1 MKKPDSSHYTLFVS
15 LILLAYIVFSHTP
28 HLLISWDIFGYYLY
42 LPFTFIYNDLG
53 LKDFS
58 VVQDIIAK
66 YQNTSTF
73 YQALPRPEGYYVM
86 KYPMGMAVLY
96 LPWFVIGHIWALAGT
111 YEADGFSYPYQMS
124 LLYGSFIYTVIGLI
138 YFRKAMRRFFNP
150 VVVSILLVGIVF
162 GTNYM
167 VLTVYHGQG
176 LMSHN
181 YLFFLFS
188 LILWVTIRWHEKPS
202 LKYAA
207 GLGILIGLSA
217 LSRPTEILVAG
228 IPLLWNIYDKRSL
241 IEKIK
246 LYWLRWKDVLLTGF
260 LILFFGSFQLIY
272 FKILTGSFLYN
283 SYGGNA
289 GEGMEFFSPYIWQV
303 LFSYR
308 KGWLLYTPLMA
319 LALIGFVSLFKSRK
333 EIFFSIFIFF
343 LISFYVIASWSCWW
357 YADCFSQR
365 AVIPMYVFLAI
376 PLGVLIE
383 RMLHQ
388 KIWKKALFLLLLLLL
403 ISFNQFQSWQFLH
416 GVINSSRMTKEVY
429 HAIFL
434 RRWIAPDVNENLLI
448 DRNLSPEQ
456 ILSSGKKFS
465 WRNITV
471 QTFEKEGVD
480 PANYQIAG
488 AKDNIVVLSPEKP
501 FTPYFEVSYKDLAL
515 KEYGIIRI
523 KARIFA
529 TVSPEENQTMITGTF
544 MHKGHAYYYKT
555 LKIDSGHVE
564 LNKWSEVEFLYL
576 TPEVRKAEDPFRV
589 TIWHRGEHPVYID
602 EVTVDILK
610 PVFD

>member
-28 HLLISWDIFGYYLY
+28 RLLISWDIFGYYLY

-58 VVQDIIAK
+58 IVQDIIAK

-96 LPWFVIGHIWALAGT
+96 LPWFVIGHIWALAGS

-188 LILWVTIRWHEKPS
+188 LILWFTIRWHEKPS

-228 IPLLWNIYDKRSL
+228 IPLLWNIYDKHSL

-365 AVIPMYVFLAI
+365 AVIPMYVFLSI

-388 KIWKKALFLLLLLLL
+388 KIWKKALFLLLLMLL

-416 GVINSSRMTKEVY
+416 GIIHSSRMTKEVY

-434 RRWIAPDVNENLLI
+434 KRWIAPEINENLLL
-448 DRNLSPEQ
+448 DRNQTPEQ

-488 AKDNIVVLSPEKP
+488 AKGNIVVLSPEKP
-501 FTPYFEVSYKDLAL
+501 FSPYFEVSYKDLAL

-529 TVSPEENQTMITGTF
+529 TVSPEENQTIITGTF
-544 MHKGHAYYYKT
+544 MHNGHAYYYKT